1 MSITQVASQII
12 IIFLLMLLGALI
24 RESGFLHSQSISDI
38 TNIALYFLS
47 PMVIFKAFQQDF
59 SLQKFQIFIKLVLAV
74 FIGYLV
80 TIIVAKII
88 FHKIKDENL
97 KSILL
102 YGSIYSN
109 NGFMGVPLAQA
120 LFGSTGVFY
129 SVASLIGFN
138 VMSWT
143 QGISMFKKST
153 HPLSHLEKLK
163 KIILN
168 PNILAI
174 LAGLIIFI
182 FSIKLPAILSS
193 FLNYGSQAFTP
204 ISMIVIGSNLVGL
217 KLKDIKLTG
226 SLTVALLLR
235 NFIFPLVNL
244 MILWVIGIHGI
255 PMVTTVLLAAC
266 PVAGLVV
273 LFTLQAKGNTKPAVI
288 LMSISTIL
296 SLITIPFIYFCTS
309 WFK

>member
-24 RESGFLHSQSISDI
+24 RESGFLHPQSISDI

-47 PMVIFKAFQQDF
+47 PMVILKAFQQDF

-74 FIGYLV
+74 FLGYLV
-80 TIIVAKII
+80 TIILAKII
-88 FHKIKDENL
+88 FHKVQDDNL

-120 LFGSTGVFY
+120 LFGNFGVFY

-143 QGISMFKKST
+143 QGVSMFKQSDQQ
-153 HPLSHLEKLK
+153 LSYLEKIK

-174 LAGLIIFI
+174 IAGLIVFI
-182 FSIKLPAILSS
+182 FSIKLPTIVSS

-204 ISMIVIGSNLVGL
+204 ISMIVIGSNLVGI
-217 KLKDIKLTG
+217 KLKDVKLTG
-226 SLTVALLLR
+226 PLTIALLLR
-235 NFIFPLVNL
+235 NFIFPLINL
-244 MILWVIGIHGI
+244 FILWLLGIRGV
-255 PMVTTVLLAAC
+255 PMVTTVLLASC
-266 PVAGLVV
+266 PAAGLVV

-288 LMSISTIL
+288 LMSVSTIL
-296 SLITIPFIYFCTS
+296 SLITIPCIYFCTT
-309 WFK
+309 WFR